1 MLVDLEEER
10 DKYKPFRVHVFCL
23 TLLKTLY
30 KSLNIRVLIDWGE
43 IFIQPTLK
51 QCDKVLCVRKMLCS
65 SVVSVC
71 VRETDHLPEQ
81 NGNKQKIQTK

>member
-1 MLVDLEEER
+1 M
-10 DKYKPFRVHVFCL
+10 
-23 TLLKTLY
+23 
-30 KSLNIRVLIDWGE
+30 LIDRGE

-51 QCDKVLCVRKMLCS
+51 QCDIKVLCVRNMLCS

-81 NGNKQKIQTK
+81 KGNKQKIQPKKTTAIDSDLTIIVVFRDAD